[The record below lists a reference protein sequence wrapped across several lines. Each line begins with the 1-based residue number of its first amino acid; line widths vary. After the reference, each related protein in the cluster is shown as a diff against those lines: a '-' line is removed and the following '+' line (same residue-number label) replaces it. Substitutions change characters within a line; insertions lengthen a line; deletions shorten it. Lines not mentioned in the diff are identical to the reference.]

1 MTEFARDFAVER
13 RYDDTTSL
21 PCALP
26 AHYRTATGPLSETVQ
41 PEPAETSVRLRPT
54 IERGF
59 ASLLVGGT
67 SAARLAWVERALQGV
82 GAAEIAPPLVV
93 RVRARAGVSFAD
105 ELTSRAEAAL
115 DRLRAPGGLYDESSC
130 SALPA
135 LGGWL
140 FRARSVRHAGLLFV
154 IEELDGFL
162 DLRGDRDRAE
172 DALEALGL
180 LLEERERRPIS
191 LLCTVRAADAAGAPA
206 IPAAIAALFDERPS
220 LGPAVAVARDPS
232 SLVAALAGRSFT
244 RESLARAVAAWTDVA
259 DDESVIVFSSPLS
272 PTMVPAA
279 VTSGT
284 DVHEVRWASEAPPSG
299 TAPGAAEPSADSA
312 DAAMDA
318 LATTPI
324 VEGAR
329 KSEAPGARR
338 RGRKEPEHAQ
348 YMPTYRAALELRSA
362 LDALGEPAA
371 RRSTRQ
377 LERAFSRSI
386 CRIPLALDQLKLGA
400 AAIEAKTAHL
410 EQRASGALAAF
421 EKSFAEAYAS
431 AFSAWAAG
439 ATRPTMLPD
448 LVARLHALAAETGA
462 RSTAL
467 VLCTGLRA
475 DEWPALSAALRSRA
489 ANLSVIDEGLHWAA
503 RPVTVA
509 AQRALLARGAA
520 AIGGP
525 INSQDEPPAPR
536 SVEEAALAR
545 REVTAQGEF
554 HRISAYRHVLARDVK
569 DGKDT
574 LSARFDKARA
584 RVAPSL
590 ASFVTGLPTGS
601 VVLFAADVGAA
612 APSTAA
618 SADGTREPSVF
629 EVLVPHAFLLWGG

>member
-1 MTEFARDFAVER
+1 
-13 RYDDTTSL
+13 
-21 PCALP
+21 
-26 AHYRTATGPLSETVQ
+26 
-41 PEPAETSVRLRPT
+41 
-54 IERGF
+54 
-59 ASLLVGGT
+59 
-67 SAARLAWVERALQGV
+67 
-82 GAAEIAPPLVV
+82 
-93 RVRARAGVSFAD
+93 
-105 ELTSRAEAAL
+105 
-115 DRLRAPGGLYDESSC
+115 
-130 SALPA
+130 
-135 LGGWL
+135 
-140 FRARSVRHAGLLFV
+140 
-154 IEELDGFL
+154 
-162 DLRGDRDRAE
+162 
-172 DALEALGL
+172 
-180 LLEERERRPIS
+180 
-191 LLCTVRAADAAGAPA
+191 
-206 IPAAIAALFDERPS
+206 
-220 LGPAVAVARDPS
+220 
-232 SLVAALAGRSFT
+232 
-244 RESLARAVAAWTDVA
+244 
-259 DDESVIVFSSPLS
+259 
-272 PTMVPAA
+272 
-279 VTSGT
+279 
-284 DVHEVRWASEAPPSG
+284 
-299 TAPGAAEPSADSA
+299 
-312 DAAMDA
+312 MDA

-324 VEGAR
+324 AESPR
-329 KSEAPGARR
+329 KSEAPAPRR
-338 RGRKEPEHAQ
+338 RGRKEPEHAP

-362 LDALGEPAA
+362 LDALGEPAS

-421 EKSFAEAYAS
+421 ERSFAEAYAS

-448 LVARLHALAAETGA
+448 LVARLHSLAAETGA

-489 ANLSVIDEGLHWAA
+489 AGVSVIDEGLHWAA

-554 HRISAYRHVLARDVK
+554 HRISAYRHVLGRELK

-574 LSARFDKARA
+574 LSARFEKARS

-601 VVLFAADVGAA
+601 VVLFAADVGAP

-618 SADGTREPSVF
+618 GADGAREPSVF